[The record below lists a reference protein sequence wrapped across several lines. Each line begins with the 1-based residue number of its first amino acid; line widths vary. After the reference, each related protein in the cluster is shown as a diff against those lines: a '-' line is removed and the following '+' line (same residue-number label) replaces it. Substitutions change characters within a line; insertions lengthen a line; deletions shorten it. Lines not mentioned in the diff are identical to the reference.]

1 MGLVDTLLAGKADVF
16 SWPGILTP
24 MSGTLLAMISTQ
36 PAKMP
41 VPRSIMASRWL
52 TTPNAGTT
60 RPAVIHRLSSKNINS
75 NGSEVSGQSGAIH
88 FRATTHA

>member
-1 MGLVDTLLAGKADVF
+1 MGSVD
-16 SWPGILTP
+16 
-24 MSGTLLAMISTQ
+24 TLLAMISAQ

-41 VPRSIMASRWL
+41 VPRSFMASSGSS
-52 TTPNAGTT
+52 TPNAVTT
-60 RPAVIHRLSSKNINS
+60 RPAVFLRLSSKNVNS